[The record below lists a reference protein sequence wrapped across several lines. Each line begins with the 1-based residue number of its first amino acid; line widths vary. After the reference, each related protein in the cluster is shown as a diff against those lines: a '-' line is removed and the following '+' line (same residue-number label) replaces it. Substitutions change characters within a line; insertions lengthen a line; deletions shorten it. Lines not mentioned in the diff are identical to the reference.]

1 LEDYQMFDAT
11 KLLDQMMGTA
21 ERYAGKENVDKVR
34 KTIAENPDMAKA
46 AGVTLAAILL
56 GSKGGRQATGGAM
69 KLGGLAVVG
78 GLAYQAWQNWQRK
91 QGGDAQ
97 LGDTG
102 TQPPELTAPPAD
114 SPFAT
119 HVSANDRAKASLV
132 AMIASAKADGHI
144 DSAEQQRIKGRM
156 NDLVDDPEAK
166 TFLLDEMMAPNDMER
181 VAALA
186 TTPERAMEIYTASCI
201 AIALDHPEERAW
213 LDRLAKRLGL
223 DPALTEEI
231 ERSVTRE
238 RATA

>member
-1 LEDYQMFDAT
+1 MFDAT
-11 KLLDQMMGTA
+11 KLLDQMMGAA

-34 KTIAENPDMAKA
+34 KTIADNPDMAKA

-56 GSKGGRQATGGAM
+56 GSRGGRKVAGSAA
-69 KLGGLAVVG
+69 KLGGLALVG

-91 QGGDAQ
+91 QGGDMPAT
-97 LGDTG
+97 DAN
-102 TQPPELTAPPAD
+102 TQPPELAPPPSD
-114 SPFAT
+114 SPFAQ
-119 HVSANDRAKASLV
+119 HVSANERAKASLV
-132 AMIASAKADGHI
+132 AMIAAAKADGHI
-144 DSAEQQRIKGRM
+144 DSAEQQRIQGRM
-156 NDLVDDPEAK
+156 SDLVDDGEAK

-201 AIALDHPEERAW
+201 AIDLDHPDERAW
-213 LDRLAKRLGL
+213 LDKLAARLKL

-231 ERSVTRE
+231 ERSVASQ